1 MHCQHTHTHRIEL
14 CEIETEIGRESERE
28 SETHLASLVAHF
40 ARRASCCFSFFLLR
54 IFNFSHCQRDA
65 SASSSS
71 SRGSIVTVAV
81 VVVTRCRGCRSRK
94 EDEFARLYFG
104 SFAAQL
110 ICENPSRT
118 SQSIISI
125 RTHTSYSLS
134 LTHTHTLSYYSPAQ
148 LLSEER
154 APFVVYVDAI
164 FLRRSSDCGR
174 GSGSGRS
181 TLASLRGSSD
191 APHS

>member
-14 CEIETEIGRESERE
+14 SEIETEIGRESERE

-81 VVVTRCRGCRSRK
+81 VVVVTRCRGCRSQK

-125 RTHTSYSLS
+125 PTHTHLHILLS
-134 LTHTHTLSYYSPAQ
+134 LPHTHTHTQ
-148 LLSEER
+148 LL
-154 APFVVYVDAI
+154 
-164 FLRRSSDCGR
+164 L
-174 GSGSGRS
+174 SGSVV
-181 TLASLRGSSD
+181 L
-191 APHS
+191 

>member
-1 MHCQHTHTHRIEL
+1 M
-14 CEIETEIGRESERE
+14 
-28 SETHLASLVAHF
+28 

-54 IFNFSHCQRDA
+54 IFNFSHCQRDG

-71 SRGSIVTVAV
+71 SRGSIVTVV
-81 VVVTRCRGCRSRK
+81 VVVTRCRGCRSQQ

-125 RTHTSYSLS
+125 RTHTHKHLTLS
-134 LTHTHTLSYYSPAQ
+134 PHTHTLSYYSPAQ